1 MTDQTDSPS
10 VRPIQTSTAHA
21 VDTYRRPASGAHYVV
36 EDRDHP
42 GWGREVMAPI
52 AGPFDTANQARA
64 ERDRLQALDSQRYRG
79 AYVVAWQ
86 DEGEALPG
94 HPEPPTLESAKA
106 DGAVTL
112 VESWPEGLAELGTFG
127 TAEGIDE
134 ASALAV
140 ECGYQV
146 AEVRQ
151 RFRPGHHFLVLVEV
165 PSGVG

>member
-1 MTDQTDSPS
+1 MTG
-10 VRPIQTSTAHA
+10 
-21 VDTYRRPASGAHYVV
+21 GALREHLVV

-42 GWGREVMAPI
+42 GWGRELMARI
-52 AGPFDTANQARA
+52 AGPFPSADEARG
-64 ERDRLQALDSQRYRG
+64 ERDRLQGLDAQRYAA

-86 DEGEALPG
+86 DEGEAMPG
-94 HPEPPTLESAKA
+94 HPEPPSLESAKA

-127 TAEGIDE
+127 TAAGINE

-165 PSGVG
+165 PSGVA